1 MAQANSNEAE
11 EKGPQKG
18 LVLVVDDDSRTQ
30 RLEKFVLE
38 EEGFPVETVGSG
50 EEALAIINTISPVLI
65 LLDVNMP
72 GIDGFTTCQR
82 IREFSQVP
90 IIMVTGENR
99 DEDKVRGLELGA
111 DDYVTKPFAIAELAA
126 RVKAVLRRYDGGVI
140 PEPLVV
146 PEPPPA
152 PPIDLDVPAPSVDE
166 EVYEGTV
173 KLMIKSA
180 GYIRAMIR
188 FVDELRNNQHFHLLR
203 LTADQRREGMDI
215 WLRLREPMPLRTI
228 LLEIEGV
235 SEVAAPNGID
245 TDSNERQLK
254 VSLG

>member
-1 MAQANSNEAE
+1 MAQAHPNDAE
-11 EKGPQKG
+11 EKGPRKG

-50 EEALAIINTISPVLI
+50 EEALEIFGKISPILV

-82 IREFSQVP
+82 IREISQVP

-111 DDYVTKPFAIAELAA
+111 DDYVTKPFAISELAA

-140 PEPLVV
+140 PEPVVV
-146 PEPPPA
+146 PEQQPVPPDYPDLPA
-152 PPIDLDVPAPSVDE
+152 LSVDDD
-166 EVYEGTV
+166 VYEGTV
-173 KLMIKSA
+173 KLMIESA
-180 GYIRAMIR
+180 GYIRGMIQ
-188 FVDELRNNQHFHLLR
+188 FVDELRSNQHFHLLR

-215 WLRLREPMPLRTI
+215 WLRLREPMTLKTI

-235 SEVAAPNGID
+235 SEVAASDTID
-245 TDSNERQLK
+245 SDSTERQLI

>member
-1 MAQANSNEAE
+1 
-11 EKGPQKG
+11 
-18 LVLVVDDDSRTQ
+18 
-30 RLEKFVLE
+30 LEKFVLE

-50 EEALAIINTISPVLI
+50 EEALAIFDTISPVLV

-82 IREFSQVP
+82 IREISQVP

-140 PEPLVV
+140 AEPLVD
-146 PEPPPA
+146 PEPPPVS
-152 PPIDLDVPAPSVDE
+152 PVDLDVPAPTVDE

-173 KLMIKSA
+173 KLLIESA
-180 GYIRAMIR
+180 GYIRAMIQ

-215 WLRLREPMPLRTI
+215 WLRLREPMTLRTI

-235 SEVAAPNGID
+235 SEVAAPDGID